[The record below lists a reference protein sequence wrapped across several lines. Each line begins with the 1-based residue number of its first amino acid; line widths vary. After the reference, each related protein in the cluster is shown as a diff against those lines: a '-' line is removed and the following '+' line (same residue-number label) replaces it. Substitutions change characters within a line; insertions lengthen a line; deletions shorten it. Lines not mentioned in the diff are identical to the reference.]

1 MNYSIPK
8 IDYDGARD
16 EYLEY
21 LTKNAGVVSVIE
33 FGEIKYPGISDI
45 DWLVIFDENRTTNSN
60 YFLPWKYLSTESK
73 IAFQHR
79 PIFFP
84 KGYLNYISDFI
95 IPTQS
100 KVIHGNHLDLNQ
112 DYSTNPLIRDVTV
125 SFEFFKRQKFWLISD
140 TFYNFSFIKQISILK
155 SITNHVRNN
164 LLSNIQELIEFE
176 KKINLLRNSISHGI
190 NEQPEIDLFRK
201 DGIFVLLKIESYLKK
216 NITDSFIEIP
226 SYKRYYKNVKWS
238 KTPVFNE
245 KILTLDERL
254 SAIPYAYTF
263 QNEHENST
271 INYCR
276 NKYLLL
282 KKIVSIFNKINLRN
296 GLIGDLGFDNW
307 FHQSLRNKLYHYKQ
321 KLYNK
326 RLKVNFNDK

>member
-8 IDYDGARD
+8 IDYDSARN
-16 EYLEY
+16 EYLQY
-21 LTKNAGVVSVIE
+21 LTKNPGVVSVIE

-79 PIFFP
+79 PIFYP
-84 KGYLNYISDFI
+84 KGYLNSISDFI

-100 KVIHGNHLDLNQ
+100 KVINGNHLDLNQ
-112 DYSTNPLIRDVTV
+112 DYSTNPLIRDLTV
-125 SFEFFKRQKFWLISD
+125 SFEFFKRQKFWLNAD

-176 KKINLLRNSISHGI
+176 EKVDQLRNSILFGI
-190 NEQPEIDLFRK
+190 DEHPEIDVFRK
-201 DGIFVLLKIESYLKK
+201 DGIFVLLKIESFLKK
-216 NITDSFIEIP
+216 IIIDNFIEIP
-226 SYKRYYKNVKWS
+226 SSNKYYKNVKWS
-238 KTPVFNE
+238 KSPVFNE

-254 SAIPYAYTF
+254 LAIPYAYTL

-271 INYCR
+271 IKYCR
-276 NKYLLL
+276 NKYLLIN
-282 KKIVSIFNKINLRN
+282 KIVSIFNKINLRD

>member
-1 MNYSIPK
+1 LNYSIPK
-8 IDYDGARD
+8 IDYDSARN
-16 EYLEY
+16 EYLQY
-21 LTKNAGVVSVIE
+21 LTKNPGVVSVIE

-45 DWLVIFDENRTTNSN
+45 DWLVIFDENRTINSN

-79 PIFFP
+79 PIFYP
-84 KGYLNYISDFI
+84 KGYLNSISDFI

-125 SFEFFKRQKFWLISD
+125 SFEFFKRQKFWLNAV
-140 TFYNFSFIKQISILK
+140 TFYNFSLFKQLSILK
-155 SITNHVRNN
+155 SITNHLNNN
-164 LLSNIQELIEFE
+164 LLSNIKELIDFE
-176 KKINLLRNSISHGI
+176 KKVDQLRNLIWLQI
-190 NEQPEIDLFRK
+190 DEQPGIEQFRK
-201 DGIFVLLKIESYLKK
+201 DGIFVLLKIESFLKK
-216 NITDSFIEIP
+216 SVIDNFVENHSF
-226 SYKRYYKNVKWS
+226 KKYYKNVKWS
-238 KTPVFNE
+238 KIPVFNE
-245 KILTLDERL
+245 KILHLDESL
-254 SAIPYAYTF
+254 LAIPYAYTL
-263 QNEHENST
+263 QNNHMNTS

-282 KKIVSIFNKINLRN
+282 KKVVSIFKKINLRD

-307 FHQSLRNKLYHYKQ
+307 INPSLRHKLYHYKQ

-326 RLKVNFNDK
+326 RLKVKFNVK

>member
-21 LTKNAGVVSVIE
+21 LTKNPGVVSVIE

-45 DWLVIFDENRTTNSN
+45 DWLVIFDENRTINSN

-79 PIFFP
+79 PIFYP
-84 KGYLNYISDFI
+84 KGYLNSISDFI

-100 KVIHGNHLDLNQ
+100 KVINGNHLDLNQ
-112 DYSTNPLIRDVTV
+112 DYSTNPLIRDLTV
-125 SFEFFKRQKFWLISD
+125 SFEFFKRQKFWLNAD

-176 KKINLLRNSISHGI
+176 EKVDQLRNSILFGI
-190 NEQPEIDLFRK
+190 DEHPEIDVFRK
-201 DGIFVLLKIESYLKK
+201 DGIFVLLKIESFLKK
-216 NITDSFIEIP
+216 IIIDNFIEIP
-226 SYKRYYKNVKWS
+226 SSKKYYKNVKWS
-238 KTPVFNE
+238 KGPVFNE

-254 SAIPYAYTF
+254 LAIPYAYTL

-271 INYCR
+271 IKYCR
-276 NKYLLL
+276 NKYLLIN
-282 KKIVSIFNKINLRN
+282 KIVSIFNKINLRD

>member
-8 IDYDGARD
+8 IDYDSARN
-16 EYLEY
+16 EYLQY
-21 LTKNAGVVSVIE
+21 LTKNPGVVSVIE

-79 PIFFP
+79 PIFYP
-84 KGYLNYISDFI
+84 KGYLNSISDFI

-112 DYSTNPLIRDVTV
+112 DYSTIPLIRDVTV
-125 SFEFFKRQKFWLISD
+125 SFEFFKRQKFWLNAD

-176 KKINLLRNSISHGI
+176 EKVDQLRNSILFGI
-190 NEQPEIDLFRK
+190 DEHPEIDVFRK
-201 DGIFVLLKIESYLKK
+201 DGIIVLLKIESFLKK
-216 NITDSFIEIP
+216 IIIDNFIEIP
-226 SYKRYYKNVKWS
+226 SSNKYYKNVKWS
-238 KTPVFNE
+238 KSPVFNE

-254 SAIPYAYTF
+254 LAIPYAYTL

-271 INYCR
+271 IKYCR
-276 NKYLLL
+276 NKYLLIN
-282 KKIVSIFNKINLRN
+282 KIVSIFNKINLRD

-326 RLKVNFNDK
+326 RLKVKFNVK

>member
-8 IDYDGARD
+8 IDYDSARN
-16 EYLEY
+16 EYLQY
-21 LTKNAGVVSVIE
+21 LTKNPGVVSVIE

-45 DWLVIFDENRTTNSN
+45 DWLVIFDENRTINSN

-79 PIFFP
+79 PIFYP
-84 KGYLNYISDFI
+84 KGYLNSISDFI

-125 SFEFFKRQKFWLISD
+125 SFEFFKRQKFWLNAD

-176 KKINLLRNSISHGI
+176 EKVDQLRNSILFGI
-190 NEQPEIDLFRK
+190 DEHPEIDVFRK
-201 DGIFVLLKIESYLKK
+201 DGIFVLLKIESFLKK
-216 NITDSFIEIP
+216 IIIDNFIEIP
-226 SYKRYYKNVKWS
+226 SSKKYYKNVKWS
-238 KTPVFNE
+238 KSPVFNE
-245 KILTLDERL
+245 KILTLDEKL
-254 SAIPYAYTF
+254 LAIPYAYTL

-271 INYCR
+271 IKYFR
-276 NKYLLL
+276 NKYLLID
-282 KKIVSIFNKINLRN
+282 KIVSIFTKINLRD
-296 GLIGDLGFDNW
+296 GLISDLGFDNW
-307 FHQSLRNKLYHYKQ
+307 FHQSLRNKLYHYKH

-326 RLKVNFNDK
+326 RLKVKFNVK